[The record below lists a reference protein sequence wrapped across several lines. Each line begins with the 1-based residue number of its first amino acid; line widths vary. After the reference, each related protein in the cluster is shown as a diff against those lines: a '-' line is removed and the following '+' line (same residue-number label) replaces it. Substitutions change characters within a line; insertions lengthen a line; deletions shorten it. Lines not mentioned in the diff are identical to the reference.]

1 MDNKASETSTPLSQQ
16 TGRRLYGAALGFVM
30 TALMLTVLLEALDQT
45 VVGTALPKI
54 IGTLQG
60 FDRYTWAVTAYTLA
74 STTLIPIVSKLSDQF
89 GRKWFLLIGT
99 AIFLLGS
106 MLTGASATMTQFI
119 AFRALQGVGAGM
131 GIALVAASIGD
142 IFPPAERAKWQGLF
156 SAVYGVS
163 NLIGPTLG
171 GYLADHG
178 PLLGSLVLDST
189 RWRWVFYINLPIG
202 IAALIVLFSYLP
214 GDISERTSRFEGWA
228 SIRRIDFLGA
238 ALISGGTV
246 CLLLGLTW
254 GSNQIYDWN
263 SPQVIGILVGAGVLY
278 TLFFTVERFVAEP
291 ILPLDLF
298 RNQTFA
304 VAGLLSMLPL
314 MVLVGLIIYLPL
326 FLQGVLGISATYSG
340 AVITPMS
347 VASVIGA
354 SVAGI
359 LMQRL
364 KRFQAIS
371 IVGAIVM
378 SIGVFFMTRMTATT
392 GLLEAT
398 IFMVAA
404 GLGLGTFFSVAAL
417 AAQNSVPRSRLGV
430 GTGVTRLMGQFGSVL
445 GVALV
450 GTVVNNSLSSEL
462 APRLAKIPGVGFI
475 PPAVLKLATNPQVL
489 VSSDQR
495 NALLHGVAQNTP
507 PQFQASA
514 IQTLNHV
521 FDAVKQSLAVSVVQG
536 FVVVLFIC
544 GAVFLCTL
552 FFKDVPLQA
561 AQAAPAGEASDAPD
575 QPPEA
580 APVRL

>member
-1 MDNKASETSTPLSQQ
+1 MESKTLETTATPLSEQ
-16 TGRRLYGAALGFVM
+16 TGRRLHGTVLGFVL
-30 TALMLTVLLEALDQT
+30 TALMLTLFLEALDQT

-119 AFRALQGVGAGM
+119 AFRAVQGVGAGI

-142 IFPPAERAKWQGLF
+142 IFPPQERAKWQGLF
-156 SAVYGVS
+156 GAVYGVS
-163 NLIGPTLG
+163 NLVGPTLG
-171 GYLADHG
+171 GWLADHG
-178 PLLGSLVLDST
+178 PLLGSLVTDST

-202 IAALIVLFSYLP
+202 IIALIVLFSYLP
-214 GDISERTSRFEGWA
+214 ADISERTSRFEGWA
-228 SIRRIDFLGA
+228 SIRRIDFLGSI
-238 ALISGGTV
+238 LISSGTICV
-246 CLLLGLTW
+246 LLGLTW

-278 TLFFTVERFVAEP
+278 ALFFVVERFAAEP

-304 VAGLLSMLPL
+304 VAGLISMLQL
-314 MVLVGLIIYLPL
+314 MVLVGMVIYLPL

-347 VASVIGA
+347 LSSVIGA

-359 LMQRL
+359 LMQRM

-378 SIGVFFMTRMTATT
+378 TLGVYLMTRMTATT

-398 IFMVAA
+398 IFMVTA
-404 GLGLGTFFSVAAL
+404 GLGLGVFFSVAAL
-417 AAQNSVPRSRLGV
+417 AAQNSLPRSRLGV
-430 GTGVTRLMGQFGSVL
+430 DTGVTRLMGQFGGVL

-462 APRLAKIPGVGFI
+462 APRLAKIQGVGFL
-475 PPAVLKLATNPQVL
+475 PPPVLKLATNPQVL
-489 VSSDQR
+489 VNSDQR
-495 NALLHGVAQNTP
+495 SGLLHGVAQNVP

-514 IQTLNHV
+514 IHTLNQV
-521 FDAVKQSLAVSVVQG
+521 FDAVKQALSVSVVQG

-544 GAVFLCTL
+544 GAVVLCTL
-552 FFKDVPLQA
+552 FFKDVPLQSEQKAAPDSEAADASKEEPVA
-561 AQAAPAGEASDAPD
+561 AQ
-575 QPPEA
+575 
-580 APVRL
+580 